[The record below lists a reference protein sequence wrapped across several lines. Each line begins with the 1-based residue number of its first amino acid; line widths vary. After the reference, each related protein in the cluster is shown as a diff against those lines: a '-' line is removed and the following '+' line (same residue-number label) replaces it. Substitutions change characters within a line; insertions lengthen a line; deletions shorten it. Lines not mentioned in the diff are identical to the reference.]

1 MSAEEFLNGKI
12 VREKN
17 PLNLEMPFESVDGF
31 ITPNELFYVRCHF
44 PVPRISKSA
53 WRLKVEGEVEK
64 PVALGYDELRKMKS
78 RTITTTLECAG
89 NCRNFLEPKVKGV
102 PWGLG
107 AVGNASWT
115 GVSLSEVLNCAKPR
129 HTALEVILEGADNGD
144 VAEAKR
150 PAGKINFARSIPL
163 EKALDDVLLAYEMNG
178 EELTAEHGFPLRA
191 IVPGWYAVAS
201 IKWLQR
207 IVVTDKPFA
216 GFYQTIDYSFWEQRD
231 GFGELKPITA
241 LQIKAEIAR
250 PSTGEI
256 VSADSSVRIFGAA
269 WTSDADVTKVEVSV
283 DGGKSWNEATLTGER
298 TRNAWQLWE
307 YNWRTPKNPGK
318 QTLIARATDSRGRAQ
333 STERDPDRG
342 TYMISHLLKTEV
354 EVR

>member
-1 MSAEEFLNGKI
+1 MKDRQLLDGKI
-12 VREKN
+12 VRSEE

-44 PVPRISKSA
+44 PVPRISKGE
-53 WRLKVEGEVEK
+53 WRLKVEGDVEK
-64 PVALGYDELRKMKS
+64 PVDLGYDELRKMKS
-78 RTITTTLECAG
+78 RTITSTLECAG
-89 NCRNFLEPKVKGV
+89 NCRNFLEPKAKGV
-102 PWGLG
+102 AWGLG

-115 GVSLSEVLNCAKPR
+115 GVSLSEVLKHAKPGR
-129 HTALEVILEGADNGD
+129 TALEVILEGADRGD

-163 EKALDDVLLAYEMNG
+163 KKALDDVLLAYEMNG

-201 IKWLQR
+201 VKWLQR

-250 PSTGEI
+250 PKTGEI
-256 VSADSSVRIFGAA
+256 VPANSNVRIFGTA

-283 DGGKSWNEATLTGER
+283 DNGKSWNESTLTGER
-298 TRNAWQLWE
+298 TRTAWQLWE

-318 QTLIARATDSRGRAQ
+318 HILVARATDSEGRTQ
-333 STERDPDRG
+333 PRERDPDRG
-342 TYMISHLLKTEV
+342 TYMISHLLPTEV